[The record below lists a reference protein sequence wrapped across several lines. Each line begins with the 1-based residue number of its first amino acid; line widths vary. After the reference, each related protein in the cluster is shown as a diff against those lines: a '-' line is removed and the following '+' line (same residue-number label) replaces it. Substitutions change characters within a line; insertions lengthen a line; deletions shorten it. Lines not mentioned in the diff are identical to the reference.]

1 VSHSSTCIAIQVCR
15 REGIQV
21 RFEAP
26 SIHNIEKWQGAAI
39 ASTSRLLLPVH
50 MVEYQ
55 TESKPH
61 ERHFQYSK
69 ETSLLSRLEQLVL
82 AEVEHCSET
91 LG

>member
-1 VSHSSTCIAIQVCR
+1 LCQSSACIGVQVCR

-21 RFEAP
+21 RLEAP
-26 SIHNIEKWQGAAI
+26 SIHNVDKWQGAAI

-50 MVEYQ
+50 VIEYQ
-55 TESKPH
+55 KESKPH
-61 ERHFQYSK
+61 KKQFQYSK
-69 ETSLLSRLEQLVL
+69 GRSLLGRLEQLVL